1 MIHYTAR
8 YKIKVKGYGRMAFE
22 DILFSGRNIIGY
34 FIGLC
39 VYLFLDNSGVTTILC
54 VILGIFALVLV
65 VNFIIYLDK
74 RNMGQENAYPTLAVV
89 KDRMGVEYQNEFK
102 QEISSIPEIY
112 KKD

>member
-1 MIHYTAR
+1 
-8 YKIKVKGYGRMAFE
+8 MALE

-34 FIGLC
+34 LVGLC
-39 VYLFLDNSGVTTILC
+39 VYLFLDKTGVPTIVC

-74 RNMGQENAYPTLAVV
+74 RNVGQENAYPSLSVV
-89 KDRMGVEYQNEFK
+89 KDRIGVEYPSEFK